1 MKSRTQILAIIALL
15 GLMGCNGCGEKR
27 TITDADIQREQ
38 QRLIRETK
46 KSHEE
51 EMKNISKFVE
61 ERKWPMKQTNT
72 GLHYWVYSPG
82 SGVEPKPDD
91 RVAIS
96 YTISLLD
103 GKECYVTT
111 DENPKEFVVE
121 RDNVETGLHE
131 AIQLMH
137 AGDRAKFILPSHLA
151 FGFTG
156 DSGKI
161 PPNASVL
168 YDIHLIAVQQH

>member
-1 MKSRTQILAIIALL
+1 MFLAFIS
-15 GLMGCNGCGEKR
+15 LMGCNGCGEQR
-27 TITDADIQREQ
+27 IVTDADIQREQ
-38 QRLIRETK
+38 QRLIQETK
-46 KSHEE
+46 KAHKE
-51 EMKNISKFVE
+51 EMKAISQFVAD
-61 ERKWPMKQTNT
+61 RKWPMQQTNT
-72 GLHYWVYSPG
+72 GLHYWIYT
-82 SGVEPKPDD
+82 SGNGPMPKRED

-96 YTISLLD
+96 YTITLLD
-103 GKECYVTT
+103 GTECYVST

-161 PPNASVL
+161 PPNASVM
-168 YDIHLIAVQQH
+168 YDIHLIAIQQ